1 MDEVPSRALSIRE
14 VADRSGCSPSALRYY
29 EAEGLIAPLP
39 RGDAY
44 ARTYSP
50 RVLDALDVITSLRG
64 AGFGISEIRAF
75 LSVKDVGGGVNAKLE
90 KALEAIKELGEV
102 VRQRR
107 AALEKADTLLQEWRA
122 ELEEYRRS
130 H

>member
-1 MDEVPSRALSIRE
+1 M
-14 VADRSGCSPSALRYY
+14 ADRSGCSTSALRYY
-29 EAEGLIAPLP
+29 EAEGLIASLP
-39 RGDAY
+39 RAETY

-64 AGFGISEIRAF
+64 AGFGISEIREF